1 MVTFGYFWSCGPQ
14 DQKYTLGGGIC
25 RIFSTLYD
33 YYQTYYKE
41 FLILI
46 FYFWSLL
53 VTLGLLLYEMIY
65 IYLHQK
71 YTFGLVVHKTESNQ
85 KWPQVKYSGSK
96 PFLDLADNNHMKLHY
111 GKEKGGREEG
121 RMLAETFKVSFFLTY
136 ILIKSFEP

>member
-1 MVTFGYFWSCGPQ
+1 MTIISQINKWFWTC
-14 DQKYTLGGGIC
+14 
-25 RIFSTLYD
+25 
-33 YYQTYYKE
+33 
-41 FLILI
+41 I

-53 VTLGLLLYEMIY
+53 VTLGLLVYEMIY

-96 PFLDLADNNHMKLHY
+96 PFFDMADNNHVKLLY

-121 RMLAETFKVSFFLTY
+121 RMLAETLKVSFFLTY
-136 ILIKSFEP
+136 CLYLAEFTFGHFWFCLVLWTARPKAYFWWRDM